1 MADVCSISITFE
13 LRNLQ
18 KRARK
23 TRHEREKVFME
34 QLRGLGHAVGEY
46 VGGGRAEIEQEE
58 DDGTIAGD
66 ESRTEVEM
74 VHDDRQDDGED
85 REDLLDREADRGE
98 DIAENAHPLL
108 FFFDTETTGL
118 SIYDDHIVEIA
129 AKVVGVPRST
139 VTQPSFSS
147 LIHTPKNIPTKGML
161 IHVPDWAFK
170 MVIAYTKHNYYM
182 YTHLQLLRKQAYL
195 LQCCAKSLHYRLY
208 SPTSSSGLVT
218 QQLKSQL
225 AATQFT
231 IQVREK

>member
-1 MADVCSISITFE
+1 MCVHISITFE

-85 REDLLDREADRGE
+85 REDLQDREADRGE
-98 DIAENAHPLL
+98 DITENAHPLL
-108 FFFDTETTGL
+108 FFFDTETTVTGL

-129 AKVVGVPRST
+129 AKVVGVPRSN

-170 MVIAYTKHNYYM
+170 MVIAYTKHNYYV
-182 YTHLQLLRKQAYL
+182 YTSTVTEKTGISATMLRQKPPLSVVLPDFFKWLGHKTAEV
-195 LQCCAKSLHYRLY
+195 
-208 SPTSSSGLVT
+208 SSSCN
-218 QQLKSQL
+218 
-225 AATQFT
+225 T
-231 IQVREK
+231 IHYPG